1 MQNFSTASEIPS
13 DWIVAPT
20 SYCAPRP
27 GAKCVGVFEGL
38 ELFRRSGVSELRT
51 ESEWL
56 KLGRNVKPGQQPI
69 SHRDCPEPVA
79 TFAEWPTMSWRTK
92 G

>member
-13 DWIVAPT
+13 DYIVAPT

-38 ELFRRSGVSELRT
+38 ELFRRSDVSELRT

-56 KLGRNVKPGQQPI
+56 KLGRKIRPKQLPI
-69 SHRDCPEPVA
+69 SHRDCTEPVA
-79 TFAEWPTMSWRTK
+79 TFAEWQTI
-92 G
+92 